1 MIQHVPP
8 GLSHVSVVL
17 CIFQALQPAACVKHA
32 VKRAPKFMRHND
44 KNVTLLGVFR
54 FL

>member
-1 MIQHVPP
+1 MYH
-8 GLSHVSVVL
+8 LDLSVVL

-44 KNVTLLGVFR
+44 KNVTLLGVLCFYNSA
-54 FL
+54 LC